1 MVKAP
6 CLVLTAPE
14 VGVTVDSPL
23 GKGVSRMSTV
33 VESTRGHYERK
44 EEPCGESYAWCPE
57 RVVVE
62 CGCGERAVLTPSRA
76 VCRCGADH
84 VALVAEES
92 ASWRTPDAAL
102 HPWREEHREWW
113 EKQDD
118 YLRSESQYWRE
129 LRAVE

>member
-1 MVKAP
+1 
-6 CLVLTAPE
+6 
-14 VGVTVDSPL
+14 
-23 GKGVSRMSTV
+23 MSTV

-62 CGCGERAVLTPSRA
+62 CGCGERTVLTPSRS

-84 VALVAEES
+84 AALVAEES
-92 ASWRTPDAAL
+92 ASRRTSDAAL

-118 YLRSESQYWRE
+118 HLRSESQYSQE
-129 LRAVE
+129 LRAV

>member
-1 MVKAP
+1 MVKVP
-6 CLVLTAPE
+6 RVVLTAPE
-14 VGVTVDSPL
+14 VGVTVAFPL
-23 GKGVSRMSTV
+23 GKGARRMSTV

-44 EEPCGESYAWCPE
+44 EEPCGESYVWCPE

-62 CGCGERAVLTPSRA
+62 CGCGERAVLSPSRA
-76 VCRCGADH
+76 VCDCGADH
-84 VALVAEES
+84 AALVAEELDS
-92 ASWRTPDAAL
+92 RRMPYAAL
-102 HPWREEHREWW
+102 HPWRDEHREWW

>member
-6 CLVLTAPE
+6 RIVLTGPE
-14 VGVTVDSPL
+14 LAVTVAFPL
-23 GKGVSRMSTV
+23 GKGANRMSTV
-33 VESTRGHYERK
+33 VESARGYYERK

-62 CGCGERAVLTPSRA
+62 CGCGERVVLSPSRSI
-76 VCRCGADH
+76 CRCGADYA
-84 VALVAEES
+84 ALVAVES
-92 ASWRTPDAAL
+92 ASRRTSYTAL

-118 YLRSESQYWRE
+118 YLRSESDYWRE

>member
-6 CLVLTAPE
+6 RVVLTEPE
-14 VGVTVDSPL
+14 AGVTVNSPL
-23 GKGVSRMSTV
+23 GKGVGRMSTV
-33 VESTRGHYERK
+33 VESTRGRYERR
-44 EEPCGESYAWCPE
+44 EGPCGESYVWCPE

-62 CGCGERAVLTPSRA
+62 CGCGERAVLSPSRA
-76 VCRCGADH
+76 VCGCGADH
-84 VALVAEES
+84 AALVAEES
-92 ASWRTPDAAL
+92 ASRRMPYAAL

>member
-1 MVKAP
+1 MVKVP
-6 CLVLTAPE
+6 RVVLTVPE
-14 VGVTVDSPL
+14 EGVTVVFPL

-33 VESTRGHYERK
+33 VESARGHYERK

-62 CGCGERAVLTPSRA
+62 CGCGERAVLTRSRSI
-76 VCRCGADH
+76 CRCGADH
-84 VALVAEES
+84 AALVAEGLGS
-92 ASWRTPDAAL
+92 RRTSHAAL

-113 EKQDD
+113 EKQDE

>member
-6 CLVLTAPE
+6 CVVLTAPE
-14 VGVTVDSPL
+14 VGVTVAFPL
-23 GKGVSRMSTV
+23 GKGARRMSTV
-33 VESTRGHYERK
+33 VESTRGHYERR
-44 EEPCGESYAWCPE
+44 EGPCGESYVWCPE

-84 VALVAEES
+84 AALVAEES
-92 ASWRTPDAAL
+92 ASRRTSYAAL

-113 EKQDD
+113 ERQDD

>member
-1 MVKAP
+1 M
-6 CLVLTAPE
+6 
-14 VGVTVDSPL
+14 
-23 GKGVSRMSTV
+23 GKGARRMSTV
-33 VESTRGHYERK
+33 VESTRGHYERR
-44 EEPCGESYAWCPE
+44 EGPCGESYVWCPG

-62 CGCGERAVLTPSRA
+62 CGCGQRAVLTRSQA
-76 VCRCGADH
+76 VCGCGADH
-84 VALVAEES
+84 AALVAEES
-92 ASWRTPDAAL
+92 ASRRMPYAAL

>member
-6 CLVLTAPE
+6 RIVLTAPE
-14 VGVTVDSPL
+14 VAVTVTFPL
-23 GKGVSRMSTV
+23 GKGDSRMSTV

-44 EEPCGESYAWCPE
+44 EEPCGESYVWCPE
-57 RVVVE
+57 CVVVE
-62 CGCGERAVLTPSRA
+62 CGCGERA
-76 VCRCGADH
+76 
-84 VALVAEES
+84 LVAEES
-92 ASWRTPDAAL
+92 ASRRTSYAAL

-113 EKQDD
+113 ERQDD